1 MLSRLTANHLPFA
14 ATVES
19 ARLAFELLSEPRL
32 SEHLC
37 DEELF
42 ALCVDPDPTLTLLNY
57 LLITRRQEQG
67 KFRLRSVSQMHRQ
80 AQQLFYTHFDAQKLV
95 DLASDDQVSRE
106 VRAAAVAVLDS
117 CTTGGWRFRL
127 GSQAAEL
134 GQIAGSIVQQ
144 QVDAGQR
151 NRAAESLSAFAA
163 IDQAASESIIEALC
177 PV

>member
-1 MLSRLTANHLPFA
+1 MLSRLSATDLSCA
-14 ATVES
+14 ATADA
-19 ARLAFELLSEPRL
+19 ARLAFELLNEPRL

-67 KFRLRSVSQMHRQ
+67 KLRLRPVSQMHSQ

-127 GSQAAEL
+127 GSQSAEL
-134 GQIAGSIVQQ
+134 GQLQARLCSSRLM
-144 QVDAGQR
+144 QVSETVLR
-151 NRAAESLSAFAA
+151 NH
-163 IDQAASESIIEALC
+163 
-177 PV
+177 